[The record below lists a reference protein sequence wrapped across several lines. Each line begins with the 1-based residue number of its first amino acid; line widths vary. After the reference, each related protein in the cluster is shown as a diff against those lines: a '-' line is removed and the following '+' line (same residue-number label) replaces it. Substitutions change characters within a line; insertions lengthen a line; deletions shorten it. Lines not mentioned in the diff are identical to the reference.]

1 MDKKNSIKKRRLV
14 IRILKWTGIGLIVLI
29 LGFVAFVQLTWDKKH
44 EAPYPEIT
52 ASRDSAVIAR
62 GAYLANSAAHCG
74 ACHTSMDEVR
84 LFDEGKKV
92 EFKGGWELSFPGF
105 GTFTGPN
112 ITSDN
117 ETGIGKYTDAEITRS
132 LRHGVGTD
140 GRALFPMM
148 TFQGMSDEDLTAI
161 ISYLRTLPPIQNKVK
176 PFDYGFMYKA
186 LLAVGMIKPEGA
198 KEPPPK
204 SVKIEP
210 TAEYGKYLAYN
221 VANCRSCHTEVDM
234 NTGEYIGK
242 DFAGKAYF
250 PPDEF
255 SEGYSYVSPNL
266 TPHQETG
273 IMAGWT
279 EEQFVNRFKHGRVH
293 KGSPMQWGAF
303 SRMNDVELKALYKF
317 FKSLEPVENN
327 IKQIVFAPGE
337 KPE

>member
-1 MDKKNSIKKRRLV
+1 MEQKYSNKKTPLIF
-14 IRILKWTGIGLIVLI
+14 RILKWTGIVLVVLI
-29 LGFVAFVQLTWDKKH
+29 LGFVAFVQLRWDKKY

-52 ASRDSAVIAR
+52 STRDSALIER
-62 GAYLANSAAHCG
+62 GAYLVNSAAHCG

-92 EFKGGWELSFPGF
+92 ALKGGWELSFPGF

-112 ITSDN
+112 ITPDA
-117 ETGIGKYTDAEITRS
+117 ETGIGKYTDAEISRS

-140 GRALFPMM
+140 GRPLFPMM

-161 ISYLRTLPPIQNKVK
+161 ISYLRTLPPVHNEVK
-176 PFDYGFMYKA
+176 PFDYKFMYRV
-186 LLAVGMIKPEGA
+186 LLAVGFIKPEGA
-198 KEPPPK
+198 KTAPPK

-210 TAEYGKYLAYN
+210 TAAYGKYLAYN
-221 VANCRSCHTEVDM
+221 VCNCRSCHTEVDM
-234 NTGEYIGK
+234 NTGEFIGK

-266 TPHQETG
+266 TPHQRTG

-279 EEQFVNRFKHGRVH
+279 EEQFVNRFKQGRVH

-303 SRMNDVELKALYKF
+303 SRMNEVELKALYLF
-317 FKSLEPVENN
+317 FQSLEPIDNN
-327 IKQIVFAPGE
+327 IKQIVYAPGN